1 MNNMPRRL
9 RKAAQGLPMP
19 PRERVLPPEAFAAQ
33 GAAKTIYRTVFLKQ
47 ALVAAVAVS
56 AAALVV
62 LQGADGRLWMPG
74 LSAVSG
80 QTAAPSPQP
89 VLTADTPDIYGS
101 SGEGEL
107 KRSETYISPALK
119 AKMEE
124 HAGEDVLF
132 RVVVELFIAYEDYN
146 EYRPSAANEER
157 LQALLREKEEALN
170 AYQEAENALRG
181 TEDGALREAR
191 AKELEE
197 KEALMKEASRQYDEC
212 SAADMEAYC
221 LDILNR
227 RLDYLQGLG
236 TSLSP
241 IADSSDVTAAAA
253 SKGYAYFA
261 ELSQGDI
268 ASLAARGGYLFR
280 LAPPDRRKG
289 YDPKIA
295 DYLTN
300 RLDVAQEGEALRVA
314 VVCSADRFN
323 RFAEERGI
331 PVNPEY
337 RADGYRPW
345 PEIPPVITEYSA
357 DGRPLTADG
366 SPAISWQDYSA
377 QIAAYV
383 DEIVERNG
391 LTDKRIVRDGRAD
404 AYIDEHTFNSYRGD
418 ADAYL
423 HAITAG
429 FEAALTKEEILSLV
443 QDEEVKAVYSMDFCK
458 EERLP
463 SLENE

>member
-1 MNNMPRRL
+1 MNSMPRRL
-9 RKAAQGLPMP
+9 RRAAQGISMP
-19 PRERVLPPEAFAAQ
+19 PRERVLPPEAFATE
-33 GAAKTIYRTVFLKQ
+33 GTAKKIYRTVFLKQ
-47 ALVAAVAVS
+47 ALAAAVAVS
-56 AAALVV
+56 VAALVA
-62 LQGADGRLWMPG
+62 LQGIAGKRWAPG
-74 LSAVSG
+74 LSDVSG
-80 QTAAPSPQP
+80 QTAAPSPQT
-89 VLTADTPDIYGS
+89 VLTADAPDFYGL
-101 SGEGEL
+101 GEEGEL

-119 AKMEE
+119 ATMEE

-146 EYRPSAANEER
+146 EYRPSAANAEQ
-157 LQALLREKEEALN
+157 LQALLREKEEALL
-170 AYQEAENALRG
+170 AYKEAEDALQG

-197 KEALMKEASRQYDEC
+197 KKALMEEASRQYDEC
-212 SAADMEAYC
+212 SAADMDAYC

-227 RLDYLQGLG
+227 RLDDLQSLG

-241 IADSSDVTAAAA
+241 IADSSEVTAAAA

-261 ELSQGDI
+261 ELSQDDI
-268 ASLAARGGYLFR
+268 TSLAARGGYLFR
-280 LAPPDRRKG
+280 LAPPERRKG

-300 RLDVAQEGEALRVA
+300 LLDAAQEGEALRVA

-391 LTDKRIVRDGRAD
+391 LTDKRIVRENRAD
-404 AYIDEHTFNSYRGD
+404 AYIDEHAFNSYQGNAED
-418 ADAYL
+418 SL

-443 QDEEVKAVYSMDFCK
+443 QDEEVKAVYSMDFC
-458 EERLP
+458 EEARLP
-463 SLENE
+463 PLENE